1 MTSELGKGRSF
12 RCTARGEQDAPATTI
27 EAASAI
33 SRIAAGQSGG
43 LEVLLA
49 EDNPVNQKRAKTL
62 LSRLRHQVP
71 TAANGAL
78 ALKTFM
84 TAPFDV
90 VLMDMRMPIMDG
102 LESTRRIRQWER
114 RYADRRT
121 PITAITAMTA
131 NAADRDRDRE
141 VCLQAGIDDHVAKPI
156 NRQALAEALA
166 IFAGTP
172 ARDVSSV

>member
-1 MTSELGKGRSF
+1 MTSELGKGSSF
-12 RCTARGEQDAPATTI
+12 QCTACGEQDAPATTI

-71 TAANGAL
+71 TAANGAP
-78 ALKTFM
+78 ALETFM

-121 PITAITAMTA
+121 PITAMTA
-131 NAADRDRDRE
+131 NATDRDRE